1 MDTTA
6 GSFSRK
12 DVRVLSVVCAG
23 HFFSH
28 FYIITLPPL
37 FFAIN
42 HDLGISF
49 LLLGVLMSVRSGVSG
64 FMQIPAGVLVDRIGA
79 KPVILGGM
87 LLQASACLLSGFA
100 TNYPTLIVCS
110 LGIALG
116 SSVFHPTDYAILN
129 ASIDRRYTGRVFALH
144 SFIGQVGTAVSP
156 LVVGTLAALFNWRVA
171 QTVVGL
177 IGFPVV
183 LALMTQWSAMR
194 DDIVPVTRK
203 RRIDETSAAAPR
215 TFWQEI
221 QTFIS
226 KPMMIMFVFF
236 SMTSLQSNGIQSFF
250 VSGLVAVHSGTSIAA
265 ASAALTAYLA
275 LLAVGILGGG
285 WVVDMFGRQD
295 ITAGVAFAISTI
307 IMLLVAFFR
316 IGDVGLLLVMGI
328 SGLMQGAIRPAR
340 DMMVRSLVP
349 KSAMGRAFGFVSS
362 GSAIGGS
369 CAPIAFGWLIDIG
382 HPDVIFYMLA
392 LFTGLCVLASIV
404 PKEVAHVKSM

>member
-6 GSFSRK
+6 GSFSRR
-12 DVRVLSVVCAG
+12 DIRVLSVVCAG

-49 LLLGVLMSVRSGVSG
+49 VLLGALMSVRSGVSG
-64 FMQIPAGVLVDRIGA
+64 FMQIPAGILVDRIGA

-100 TNYPTLIVCS
+100 TNYPTLILCS

-129 ASIDRRYTGRVFALH
+129 ASVNQKYTGRVFALH

-156 LVVGTLAALFNWRVA
+156 IVVGTLAAIFNWRVA

-183 LALMTQWSAMR
+183 FALMTQWSAMR
-194 DDIVPVTRK
+194 DDIVPTKKKKKVG
-203 RRIDETSAAAPR
+203 EASAAAPR
-215 TFWQEI
+215 TAWEEI
-221 QTFIS
+221 QAFIS
-226 KPMMIMFVFF
+226 KPMMIMFLFF

-250 VSGLVAVHSGTSIAA
+250 VSGLAAVHSGTSIAA
-265 ASAALTAYLA
+265 ASAALTAYLS
-275 LLAVGILGGG
+275 LLAVGVLGGG
-285 WVVDMFGRQD
+285 WVVDYFGRQD
-295 ITAGVAFAISTI
+295 VTAAVAFAISTV
-307 IMLLVAFFR
+307 IMLLIAMFD
-316 IGDVGLLLVMGI
+316 IGYAGLVLIMGI

-340 DMMVRSLVP
+340 DMMVRALVP

-362 GSAIGGS
+362 GAAVGGA
-369 CAPIAFGWLIDIG
+369 CAPIAFGWLIDVG
-382 HPDVIFYMLA
+382 HADVIFYLLA

>member
-6 GSFSRK
+6 GSFSRR

-49 LLLGVLMSVRSGVSG
+49 VLLGALMSIRSGVGG
-64 FMQIPAGVLVDRIGA
+64 FMQIPAGILVDRIGA

-87 LLQASACLLSGFA
+87 LLQGSACLLSGFA
-100 TNYPTLIVCS
+100 TNYLILVLCS
-110 LGIALG
+110 VGIALG

-129 ASIDRRYTGRVFALH
+129 ASIDQKYTGRVFALH

-156 LVVGTLAALFNWRVA
+156 IVVGTLAVTFNWRVA
-171 QTVVGL
+171 QIAVGL

-194 DDIVPVTRK
+194 DDIVPTKKKKASEAGPAV
-203 RRIDETSAAAPR
+203 RRTAWE
-215 TFWQEI
+215 EI
-221 QTFIS
+221 QTFLS
-226 KPMMIMFVFF
+226 KPMLIMFLFF
-236 SMTSLQSNGIQSFF
+236 SMTSIQSNGIQSFF
-250 VSGLVAVHSGTSIAA
+250 VSGLSAVHSGTSIAA
-265 ASAALTAYLA
+265 GSAALTAYLS
-275 LLAVGILGGG
+275 LLAVGVLGGG

-295 ITAGVAFAISTI
+295 VTAAVAFAISTV
-307 IMLLVAFFR
+307 IMLLIAFFD
-316 IGDVGLLLVMGI
+316 IGYVGLVLIMGI

-340 DMMVRSLVP
+340 DMMVRALVP
-349 KSAMGRAFGFVSS
+349 KAAMGRAFGFVSS
-362 GSAIGGS
+362 GQAIGGA
-369 CAPIAFGWLIDIG
+369 CAPIAFGWFIDIG
-382 HPDVIFYMLA
+382 RADVIFYALA

>member
-6 GSFSRK
+6 GSFSRR

-49 LLLGVLMSVRSGVSG
+49 LLLGALMSIRAGVSG
-64 FMQIPAGVLVDRIGA
+64 FMQVPAGILVDRIGA

-100 TNYPTLIVCS
+100 TNYPTLVLCS

-129 ASIDRRYTGRVFALH
+129 ASIDRKYTGRVFALH

-156 LVVGTLAALFNWRVA
+156 IVVGTLAALFNWRVA

-194 DDIVPVTRK
+194 DDIVPTK
-203 RRIDETSAAAPR
+203 KAKPSEATSATQR
-215 TFWQEI
+215 TAWQEI
-221 QTFIS
+221 QTFLS
-226 KPMMIMFVFF
+226 KPMMIMFLFF
-236 SMTSLQSNGIQSFF
+236 SMTSIQSNGIQSFF
-250 VSGLVAVHSGTSIAA
+250 VSGLSAVHSGTSIAA
-265 ASAALTAYLA
+265 ASAALTAYLSMLA
-275 LLAVGILGGG
+275 LGILGGG

-295 ITAGVAFAISTI
+295 VTAAVAFAISAA
-307 IMLLVAFFR
+307 IMLLIAFFN
-316 IGDVGLLLVMGI
+316 ISDIVLVLIMGI

-369 CAPIAFGWLIDIG
+369 CAPIAFGWLIDVG
-382 HPDVIFYMLA
+382 HADVIFYALA